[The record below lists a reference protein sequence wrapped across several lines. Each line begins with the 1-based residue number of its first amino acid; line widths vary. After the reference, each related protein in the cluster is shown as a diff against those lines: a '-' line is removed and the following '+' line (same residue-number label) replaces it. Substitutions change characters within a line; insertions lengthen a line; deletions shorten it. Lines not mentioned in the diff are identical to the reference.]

1 MKRYIVLLIFGL
13 CTTLLTSCLK
23 QYLDKAPAAGLSETE
38 VFTKYDNFKSF
49 FQTVYD
55 GRVGT
60 FNIKS
65 GFSLYFESWSN
76 KYSWDQLTDITESG
90 RRLSSQQIKGG
101 VMNWGNLDNMMVKE
115 TAGSRS
121 MHRGMYQSI
130 RICNIVLAN
139 IGMLKDASQKEID
152 DFLAQAHFVRAFAHF
167 HVFKFWGGTPYLTK
181 ALGPDDLWD
190 IPRLTPYKTLTSIA
204 ADLDTA
210 ATYFLSA
217 EKMRRDPGPGQTG
230 FLNDPDQA
238 LPNGVA
244 AKAMKGRALLYA
256 ASPYYNEN
264 GIKAWEEAAKANWE
278 AIQIAQQ
285 YGYALLNAVDYKLNY
300 VGNNYSNE
308 QLWGWTQGATAYNS
322 ALLNSLLGGVF
333 ASNKSGASGD
343 CPTQNMVDMFETKW
357 GDPLNTT
364 ADRAAAIAAGH
375 YSDQNPYLNRDPRFY
390 IDILYNTAP
399 FPGYTTAKIYYQTVG
414 GIATYSDLLDP
425 SYYGITH
432 TGYYERKLL
441 GDLSVKN
448 KISPIMTDPIIRLGE
463 LYLNYA
469 EAANEA
475 YGPNTPEPG
484 ATMSAVQTI
493 NFMRSRWTASQLAPV
508 QTQFTTSTDAFRTR
522 IKNERTV
529 ELCFEGHRWFDLR
542 RWMDAPTAYT
552 TPLIGMDI
560 EKVTVNSTYPTGY
573 RYTRMALSADRQ
585 PAWKDAMYW
594 LPFLPA
600 QEYLMK
606 NFTPNPHW

>member
-23 QYLDKAPAAGLSETE
+23 QYLDKAPESGLSETE
-38 VFTKYDNFKSF
+38 VFTKYENFKMF
-49 FQTVYD
+49 FQTVYN
-55 GRVGT
+55 GQVGT

-65 GFSLYFESWSN
+65 GYSLYFGSWSN
-76 KYSWDQLTDITESG
+76 KWAWDQLTDITDNG
-90 RRLSSQQIKGG
+90 RYSASQTIKQGI
-101 VMNWGNLDNMMVKE
+101 MNWGNLDNVMVKE

-130 RICNIVLAN
+130 RICNTVFDK
-139 IGMLKDASQKEID
+139 IGMLKDASQKDID

-181 ALGPDDLWD
+181 VLGPDDLWD
-190 IPRLTPYKTLTSIA
+190 IPRLSNYKTLTSIA
-204 ADLDTA
+204 ADMDTA

-217 EKMRRDPGPGQTG
+217 DKMRRDAGPGQTG
-230 FLNDPDQA
+230 FLNAPDQA

-256 ASPYYNEN
+256 ASPLNNEN

-285 YGYALLNAVDYKLNY
+285 YGYALLSATDYKLNY

-333 ASNKSGASGD
+333 ASNKSGASGN

-357 GDPLNTT
+357 GDPLNTA

-375 YSDQNPYLNRDPRFY
+375 YSDQDPYTNRDPRFY

-399 FPGYTTAKIYYQTVG
+399 FPGYTTAKIYNIGTNG
-414 GIATYSDLLDP
+414 LPSELLDP
-425 SYYGITH
+425 SYQGISR

-475 YGPNTPEPG
+475 YGPNTPAPG
-484 ATMSAVQTI
+484 ATMSAVQAI
-493 NFMRSRWTASQLAPV
+493 NFMRSRWPASQLAPV
-508 QTQFTTSTDAFRTR
+508 QIQFTTSTDAFRIR

-542 RWMDAPTAYT
+542 RWMDAPAAYSQK
-552 TPLIGMDI
+552 LITMFI
-560 EKVTVNSTYPTGY
+560 EQVPVNATYPKGY
-573 RYTRMALSADRQ
+573 KYTRQPCSADRQ
-585 PAWKDAMYW
+585 SAWKDYMYYF
-594 LPFLPA
+594 PFLPA